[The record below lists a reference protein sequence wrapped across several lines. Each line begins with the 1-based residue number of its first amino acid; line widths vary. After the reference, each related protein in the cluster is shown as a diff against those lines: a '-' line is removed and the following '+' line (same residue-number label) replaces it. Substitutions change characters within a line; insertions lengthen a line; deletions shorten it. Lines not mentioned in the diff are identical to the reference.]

1 MRGDK
6 PMPTELK
13 VLRMTAKKAE
23 KLVRKITPTPG
34 PLIEPP
40 EWLTSEQKEEWRY
53 AIENAPRNVLKKID
67 KAVLAGFIIAQDTHR
82 KASVAMAQT
91 ELLVKSPTQGL
102 PLQNPYLPIVNRQMV
117 MMTRVASELGFT
129 PCSRARIDAGGAHA
143 PVASDWDDVATG

>member
-6 PMPTELK
+6 PKPNELK
-13 VLRMTAKKAE
+13 ILRMTGKKAE
-23 KLVRKITPTPG
+23 RLARKITPTPG

-40 EWLTSEQKEEWRY
+40 EWLTAEQKLEWHY

-67 KAVLAGFIIAQDTHR
+67 KCVLAGFIIAQDTHR
-82 KASVAMAQT
+82 KASIAMARS

-117 MMTRVASELGFT
+117 IMTRAAGELGFT
-129 PCSRARIDAGGAHA
+129 PCSRARIDNGNVPAAAAH
-143 PVASDWDDVATG
+143 DWADVESA